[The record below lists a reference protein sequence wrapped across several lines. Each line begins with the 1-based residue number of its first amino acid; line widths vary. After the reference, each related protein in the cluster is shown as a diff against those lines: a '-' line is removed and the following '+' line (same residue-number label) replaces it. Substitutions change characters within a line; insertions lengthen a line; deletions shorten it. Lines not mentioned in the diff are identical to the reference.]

1 MNIQANKENLAARTI
16 MLDANNRY
24 TEKVAVRLP
33 VFGNNEELLQTE
45 GRKILANA
53 AIRSIG
59 QTQVAQASEMKS
71 QEEQTASDNAVKKA
85 EGEGMEKAQAQQDE
99 QEQFAEREKAK
110 KKKTF
115 TLPAVPGKESNF
127 VRNALIIGGA
137 STASIVGGA
146 TMFPLFFGN
155 A

>member
-1 MNIQANKENLAARTI
+1 MATPMNIQANKENLAARTM
-16 MLDANNRY
+16 MLG
-24 TEKVAVRLP
+24 VI
-33 VFGNNEELLQTE
+33 Q
-45 GRKILANA
+45 
-53 AIRSIG
+53 SIG
-59 QTQVAQASEMKS
+59 QVQVAQASVMKNR
-71 QEEQTASDNAVKKA
+71 EEQTASDNAVKKA

-137 STASIVGGA
+137 SSATIVGGA